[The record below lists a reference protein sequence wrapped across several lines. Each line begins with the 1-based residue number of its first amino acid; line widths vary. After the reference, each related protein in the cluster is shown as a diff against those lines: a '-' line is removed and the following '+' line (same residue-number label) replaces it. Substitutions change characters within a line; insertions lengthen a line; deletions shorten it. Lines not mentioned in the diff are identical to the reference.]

1 MSILWSII
9 EWHVRISSFFFI
21 ALVFTQIYY
30 RVQLLEVVKYID
42 PDKKVF
48 RGRWLPMT
56 WYSMLII
63 SLVPILNFEMMLIM
77 FFFALYNPEEP
88 LSEDAKF
95 VEYIKD
101 LIKNIEG
108 N

>member
-9 EWHVRISSFFFI
+9 EWHLRISSFFFI

-30 RVQLLEVVKYID
+30 RVQLLEVVKYVD

-77 FFFALYNPEEP
+77 FFLALYNPDEP
-88 LSEDAKF
+88 LSDDAKF
-95 VEYIKD
+95 VEYIKS
-101 LIKNIEG
+101 LIKNLEG

>member
-1 MSILWSII
+1 
-9 EWHVRISSFFFI
+9 
-21 ALVFTQIYY
+21 
-30 RVQLLEVVKYID
+30 
-42 PDKKVF
+42 
-48 RGRWLPMT
+48 MT

-77 FFFALYNPEEP
+77 FFFALYNPEES

-101 LIKNIEG
+101 LIKNMEG